1 MDGCNL
7 KMEQAQQQYEEIGE
21 EREFEPNEIEK
32 LQDEGINMADIT
44 KLKAAGYS
52 TVLSV
57 VMATKRNLLNIKGI
71 SENKLDK
78 IKQAAM
84 KIENAGFIN
93 GNLVLE
99 KRKHILRITTGSK
112 QLDSLL
118 LGGIES
124 MSITEVYGEY
134 RTGKTQLC
142 LTLAV
147 TAQLPRSMGGG
158 GGKVLYIDAEGTF
171 RPERI
176 AKIAERFGLD
186 VEEVLNNIIYA
197 RAYTTEHQSTLI
209 TMAAAQMIE
218 DCFSL
223 VIVDSIMALY
233 RVDYSG
239 RGQLSERQQD
249 LGQFLSKLMKLSEQF
264 NVAVLMTNQVMADP
278 GGGMGSFMAD
288 TRKPIGGHVL
298 AHASTTRLYF
308 KKGKGEERICK
319 VMDSPCIAENSATFK
334 LSDDGVVDADE

>member
-1 MDGCNL
+1 
-7 KMEQAQQQYEEIGE
+7 MEQAQQQYEEIGE